1 MADGGA
7 GTAGSKRVRKT
18 APRFEVDEGR
28 QMGVRDSRSN
38 ATNAVPAPASTQ
50 AAPHQE
56 GGLVPVSRFLAR
68 SLLALSE
75 MQKWHKRVCGGRGVS
90 PDGERTQCECC
101 PREDVLRL
109 DNVVRA
115 VQGTLAAASALPELV
130 GDEGSLQPV
139 EYFVSRETF
148 VALEQAVGGRLELD
162 PSRGGRPASMAKLGK
177 RADELLQVLLPK
189 ALGSLPII
197 LSYAGQGG
205 SADAGH
211 CGAGPS
217 GQPSTPATVERPARG
232 APVTLEQACIATAC
246 VDDKPCAFVNHDRS
260 FCAAVLDEVREVAV
274 ESVRKHLAARPPG
287 FRHVD
292 DCVRRVL
299 DGEWRAVLPDEKW
312 MHQLLLSM
320 MPALKPGDDNGRAR
334 SEARASAILASLVYM
349 HDRRLNHYQLVWAIR
364 CRTTGTSPK
373 MQALLS
379 AHGLALPRRTAD
391 TYLSRLCDLLT
402 KRQAEDRRNAGPLIW
417 VVDNY
422 EYMFWKRFLSGA
434 LSLYQCATQQDKER
448 LAFCLRSAMSIVFRG
463 DGAIIEDHRKFAH
476 PPDGRLCGD
485 EYIEVVN
492 FMLKRMGLR
501 TEQGVRDFCAMRH
514 LSFEDMW
521 NMMSAAESTDVAETS
536 DTAEDQAHVGREC
549 RQVDKAINPHK
560 PTHLEF
566 EKRPNSVGTM
576 MSLRMGLDELVPST
590 TQVPDD
596 AAALRPA
603 AVHGRALMMRA
614 ASHRL
619 YMRKQPTTHK
629 AQPKKVV
636 VTAQNALA
644 KQKEKQRVHSLKQ
657 FWHCRSLGCTDRAGC
672 NDRAHFIA
680 ARRQADAKEAAQQ
693 AAPGNIPADDQLQA
707 MQVADLKT
715 VSRALRL
722 TTQGLRKGELITQ
735 IQAARLPAS

>member
-1 MADGGA
+1 MHQHEQEQQHPSQQPPQSHPGPVVWSDEDSDSGPEDRDFAPDSNASSILGSEDEDEDEDVQTMESDDSELEDLRRGATAELPGPHARPLTLAERVKQGFRGALEDACRAAQAAYTRCRGVAAGPRWETEWSGDCADGA
-7 GTAGSKRVRKT
+7 VETATLMKATAMPFDWDPEDRLGTCKGVLPTPRIAHMGDYHDLRASPNLQEQMRNEGHLPAPENAPLSAAFIVTDQGCHRRVEQFKADGTLQVAVCVLGTLHVLFAFIKCIFETFDPILRLACLVEKQLNVKLDRGEHVT
-18 APRFEVDEGR
+18 KIANGHCEFTSQTMFEVASAFAMRRVGGFLDQLDGLDAQTKWWEGPELTDEWCATMASRQQAWLKQQSFGEGAACTQNRLAWVEWEYIKCMVDVYATLVGR
-28 QMGVRDSRSN
+28 RNGCVD
-38 ATNAVPAPASTQ
+38 AV
-50 AAPHQE
+50 
-56 GGLVPVSRFLAR
+56 
-68 SLLALSE
+68 
-75 MQKWHKRVCGGRGVS
+75 
-90 PDGERTQCECC
+90 
-101 PREDVLRL
+101 
-109 DNVVRA
+109 
-115 VQGTLAAASALPELV
+115 AAAMRDTCEFLHAQPGHPKKCAELV
-130 GDEGSLQPV
+130 SII
-139 EYFVSRETF
+139 
-148 VALEQAVGGRLELD
+148 LELET
-162 PSRGGRPASMAKLGK
+162 M
-177 RADELLQVLLPK
+177 
-189 ALGSLPII
+189 
-197 LSYAGQGG
+197 
-205 SADAGH
+205 
-211 CGAGPS
+211 
-217 GQPSTPATVERPARG
+217 
-232 APVTLEQACIATAC
+232 
-246 VDDKPCAFVNHDRS
+246 
-260 FCAAVLDEVREVAV
+260 
-274 ESVRKHLAARPPG
+274 
-287 FRHVD
+287 
-292 DCVRRVL
+292 
-299 DGEWRAVLPDEKW
+299 GE
-312 MHQLLLSM
+312 
-320 MPALKPGDDNGRAR
+320 
-334 SEARASAILASLVYM
+334 Y
-349 HDRRLNHYQLVWAIR
+349 Y
-364 CRTTGTSPK
+364 
-373 MQALLS
+373 
-379 AHGLALPRRTAD
+379 
-391 TYLSRLCDLLT
+391 Y
-402 KRQAEDRRNAGPLIW
+402 
-417 VVDNY
+417 
-422 EYMFWKRFLSGA
+422 
-434 LSLYQCATQQDKER
+434 
-448 LAFCLRSAMSIVFRG
+448 AFCLRSAMSIVFRG

>member
-448 LAFCLRSAMSIVFRG
+448 LAAWAAEMAAKGTPAVLTGCKCTGGCVGGRCECSASGEPCDTKTCGCVSCRNPVNGLIKAAISSAAAHRG
-463 DGAIIEDHRKFAH
+463 PLDQVDLVMRTVLGGTAAKVPQWNMIQVCILPCVMVRV
-476 PPDGRLCGD
+476 RLC
-485 EYIEVVN
+485 IELPLCASIMCHVH
-492 FMLKRMGLR
+492 
-501 TEQGVRDFCAMRH
+501 RDF
-514 LSFEDMW
+514 
-521 NMMSAAESTDVAETS
+521 
-536 DTAEDQAHVGREC
+536 
-549 RQVDKAINPHK
+549 
-560 PTHLEF
+560 
-566 EKRPNSVGTM
+566 
-576 MSLRMGLDELVPST
+576 
-590 TQVPDD
+590 
-596 AAALRPA
+596 
-603 AVHGRALMMRA
+603 
-614 ASHRL
+614 
-619 YMRKQPTTHK
+619 
-629 AQPKKVV
+629 
-636 VTAQNALA
+636 
-644 KQKEKQRVHSLKQ
+644 
-657 FWHCRSLGCTDRAGC
+657 
-672 NDRAHFIA
+672 
-680 ARRQADAKEAAQQ
+680 
-693 AAPGNIPADDQLQA
+693 
-707 MQVADLKT
+707 
-715 VSRALRL
+715 
-722 TTQGLRKGELITQ
+722 
-735 IQAARLPAS
+735 

>member
-1 MADGGA
+1 M
-7 GTAGSKRVRKT
+7 
-18 APRFEVDEGR
+18 RF
-28 QMGVRDSRSN
+28 
-38 ATNAVPAPASTQ
+38 
-50 AAPHQE
+50 
-56 GGLVPVSRFLAR
+56 AR
-68 SLLALSE
+68 WQSS
-75 MQKWHKRVCGGRGVS
+75 
-90 PDGERTQCECC
+90 
-101 PREDVLRL
+101 
-109 DNVVRA
+109 
-115 VQGTLAAASALPELV
+115 
-130 GDEGSLQPV
+130 
-139 EYFVSRETF
+139 
-148 VALEQAVGGRLELD
+148 
-162 PSRGGRPASMAKLGK
+162 
-177 RADELLQVLLPK
+177 
-189 ALGSLPII
+189 
-197 LSYAGQGG
+197 
-205 SADAGH
+205 
-211 CGAGPS
+211 
-217 GQPSTPATVERPARG
+217 
-232 APVTLEQACIATAC
+232 
-246 VDDKPCAFVNHDRS
+246 
-260 FCAAVLDEVREVAV
+260 
-274 ESVRKHLAARPPG
+274 
-287 FRHVD
+287 
-292 DCVRRVL
+292 
-299 DGEWRAVLPDEKW
+299 
-312 MHQLLLSM
+312 
-320 MPALKPGDDNGRAR
+320 
-334 SEARASAILASLVYM
+334 
-349 HDRRLNHYQLVWAIR
+349 
-364 CRTTGTSPK
+364 
-373 MQALLS
+373 LS
-379 AHGLALPRRTAD
+379 ANI
-391 TYLSRLCDLLT
+391 S
-402 KRQAEDRRNAGPLIW
+402 
-417 VVDNY
+417 
-422 EYMFWKRFLSGA
+422 
-434 LSLYQCATQQDKER
+434 
-448 LAFCLRSAMSIVFRG
+448 
-463 DGAIIEDHRKFAH
+463 
-476 PPDGRLCGD
+476 LCGD